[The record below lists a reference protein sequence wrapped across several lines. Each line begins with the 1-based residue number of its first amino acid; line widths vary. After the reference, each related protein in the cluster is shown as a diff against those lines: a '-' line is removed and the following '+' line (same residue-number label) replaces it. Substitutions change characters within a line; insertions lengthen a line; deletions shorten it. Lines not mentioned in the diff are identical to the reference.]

1 MRRNFGLEALTGV
14 DETNTAP
21 CRWKKKRPARGRLL
35 LDYYFF
41 AALRVFRFFF
51 IAIADLH
58 WCVGVCQLVSNEAAG
73 ETFEICPTEFTERAF
88 RIQATSARRD

>member
-1 MRRNFGLEALTGV
+1 MRRNFGPEALTGV

-35 LDYYFF
+35 LDYYFL

-51 IAIADLH
+51 IAIGVLH
-58 WCVGVCQLVSNEAAG
+58 WSRWRVPTGV
-73 ETFEICPTEFTERAF
+73 
-88 RIQATSARRD
+88 